1 MQQDNL
7 DVIAQQFVELKVPFV
22 DAEYKKEL
30 TKEIKEKLEDTINM
44 VLISYMD
51 ADQIDQYN
59 SILEDDNSTDEEF
72 LKFYEKCN
80 ININNIMTE
89 AITRFKIAYLG
100 T

>member
-7 DVIAQQFVELKVPFV
+7 ETIAQQFVELKVPFV

-30 TKEIKEKLEDTINM
+30 TKEVREKLEDTINT
-44 VLISYMD
+44 VIVSYMD
-51 ADQIDQYN
+51 TEQLDQYN
-59 SILEDDNSTDEEF
+59 SILEDDNSTDDQF

-80 ININNIMTE
+80 ININNVMTE

-100 T
+100 S